1 MIKRVS
7 SISYFRNFIFG
18 VEDGLVS
25 TVGLISGI
33 AVADV
38 PKETIFVTGIILIL
52 VEAVSMAAASFL
64 SENSANEYIYHK
76 DNVDKNSIISSL
88 IIFVSYFLSGMIPLL
103 PYIAYEIDFAFK
115 ASIIITMISLV
126 FLGLL
131 DGKITKTKILTNIYR
146 MTIVGGLAIAVG
158 VIAGVLISGI

>member
-1 MIKRVS
+1 
-7 SISYFRNFIFG
+7 
-18 VEDGLVS
+18 
-25 TVGLISGI
+25 
-33 AVADV
+33 
-38 PKETIFVTGIILIL
+38 
-52 VEAVSMAAASFL
+52 
-64 SENSANEYIYHK
+64 
-76 DNVDKNSIISSL
+76 
-88 IIFVSYFLSGMIPLL
+88 MIPLL

>member
-88 IIFVSYFLSGMIPLL
+88 IILFHIFFL
-103 PYIAYEIDFAFK
+103 E
-115 ASIIITMISLV
+115 
-126 FLGLL
+126 
-131 DGKITKTKILTNIYR
+131 
-146 MTIVGGLAIAVG
+146 
-158 VIAGVLISGI
+158 